1 MSLFRNQLP
10 WTHAFCIL
18 CLSTISSHAAS
29 SSINPSADAF
39 VTTGPT
45 GNLSNNNYGGA
56 GAISIAAPNLS
67 QGEFQ
72 SVLQFNLSSVKS
84 AFDNQFGVGQWT
96 IQSISLQLTATAP
109 NNAIFNPSAAGQFS
123 ISWMQNDSW
132 TEGTGTPQ
140 APTTTGLTFSTLNNF
155 LSPADEALGTFSFNG
170 STSGNSIYTL
180 GLTPSFSS
188 DILAGNTAS
197 FRMFA
202 ADTGVGALFDSRSF
216 GTASARPLLTITA
229 VPEPTS
235 LALGVL
241 GLCLLAR
248 RRFPSLGQNFPTEL
262 NFGASTQISNSSR

>member
-1 MSLFRNQLP
+1 MTIFRNQ
-10 WTHAFCIL
+10 HARSLLLI
-18 CLSTISSHAAS
+18 CLLSLFSNPSWAAS

-39 VTTGPT
+39 VATGPT
-45 GNLSNNNYGGA
+45 GNLSINNYGGA

-72 SVLQFNLSSVKS
+72 SVLQFNLSSVKT
-84 AFDNQFGVGQWT
+84 AFDSQFGVGQWT

-123 ISWMQNDSW
+123 ISWMQNDAW

-140 APTTTGLTFSTLNNF
+140 APTTAGLTFSTLNNF

-170 STSGNSIYTL
+170 GTSGNSIYTL
-180 GLTPSFSS
+180 GLTPSFSA
-188 DILAGNTAS
+188 DVLTGNTVS

-202 ADTGVGALFDSRSF
+202 ADSSISALLDSRSF
-216 GTASARPLLTITA
+216 GTTSARPLLTITA

-235 LALGVL
+235 IALGL
-241 GLCLLAR
+241 MCLCFLTRNNLR
-248 RRFPSLGQNFPTEL
+248 SFFQR
-262 NFGASTQISNSSR
+262 